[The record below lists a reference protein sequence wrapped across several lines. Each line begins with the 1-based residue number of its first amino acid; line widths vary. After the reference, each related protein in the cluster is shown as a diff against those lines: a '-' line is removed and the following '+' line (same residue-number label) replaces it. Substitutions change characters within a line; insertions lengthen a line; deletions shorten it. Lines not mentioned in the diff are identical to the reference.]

1 MATAEGGLMIL
12 DGTQLLPADL
22 TLPTIPTY
30 PIKGSLLLDLAC
42 SAASSSLHG
51 LSLPETLKSAA
62 LARLSEDGV
71 GGDLLS
77 RDFNEGE
84 AAEAFRSFVSAVA
97 DQLKDDPLVV
107 AVLDGNALRIFL
119 DDEDDFAMLAEDL
132 FTDLDTEDKESGD
145 LLNNILKKHGTEGE
159 EELGQAQFAQLLQP
173 IIQDL
178 ADALSENRVVAIQ
191 NIKVLNGSKI
201 RKVLADEKL
210 LIGAIEGVF
219 EDPNVHGNGG
229 IRERISGFL
238 EKNWHILGLPEQPLS
253 QSCEALNLLYEHIY
267 SRVDNKKTIAELDK
281 TTFGAIVKEFLE
293 NLAKQLETNPI
304 FLDMEI

>member
-1 MATAEGGLMIL
+1 
-12 DGTQLLPADL
+12 
-22 TLPTIPTY
+22 
-30 PIKGSLLLDLAC
+30 
-42 SAASSSLHG
+42 
-51 LSLPETLKSAA
+51 
-62 LARLSEDGV
+62 
-71 GGDLLS
+71 
-77 RDFNEGE
+77 
-84 AAEAFRSFVSAVA
+84 
-97 DQLKDDPLVV
+97 
-107 AVLDGNALRIFL
+107 
-119 DDEDDFAMLAEDL
+119 MLAEDL
-132 FTDLDTEDKESGD
+132 FTDLDTEDKGKIKKSEMPNALVHMGVEMGVPSFSESGD

-238 EKNWHILGLPEQPLS
+238 EKNGHILGLPKQPLS
-253 QSCEALNLLYEHIY
+253 QSCEALNLLYEHLY
-267 SRVDNKKTIAELDK
+267 SRADNKKTIAELDK
-281 TTFGAIVKEFLE
+281 MTFGAIVKEFLE
-293 NLAKQLETNPI
+293 NLAEQLETNPI